1 MNLLVIHKVCLPRGE
16 IVMKLVANK
25 YTEAEVMKIMREWTG
40 KKQDEF
46 GNDLGFGRM
55 TVQGYER
62 GVRRYTFET
71 LMRIA
76 KKYGYTITIEKK

>member
-1 MNLLVIHKVCLPRGE
+1 
-16 IVMKLVANK
+16 MKIVANK
-25 YTEAEVMKIMREWTG
+25 YTEAEVIKILREWSG

-46 GNDLGFGRM
+46 GRDFDLSRM
-55 TVQGYER
+55 TIQGYER

>member
-1 MNLLVIHKVCLPRGE
+1 MR
-16 IVMKLVANK
+16 LVANK

-40 KKQDEF
+40 KKQKDF
-46 GNDLGFGRM
+46 GKDLGLSRM

-62 GVRRYTFET
+62 GIRRYTFEA
-71 LMRIA
+71 LMVIA